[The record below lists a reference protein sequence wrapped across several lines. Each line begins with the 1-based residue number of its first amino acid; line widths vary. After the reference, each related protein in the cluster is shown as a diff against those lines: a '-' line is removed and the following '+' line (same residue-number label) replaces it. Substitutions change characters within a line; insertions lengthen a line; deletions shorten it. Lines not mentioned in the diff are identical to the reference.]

1 MKVTITN
8 LRQDLFK
15 LADKALD
22 GEPLAFV
29 YKGVVFKVVPE
40 NKLSKL
46 SKLTGEPVVR
56 AQTNLENA
64 SRELLQEMQSEWE
77 KDWAEL

>member
-1 MKVTITN
+1 MKVTITS

-29 YKGVVFKVVPE
+29 YKGVVFQVTPE
-40 NKLSKL
+40 TKSSKL
-46 SKLTGEPVVR
+46 SKLTGEPVVQ
-56 AQTNLENA
+56 AQTNLEHT
-64 SRELLQEMQSEWE
+64 SRELMQEMESEWE